1 MVRMTNPFDEY
12 EEDEE
17 LREMRE
23 EYQEEIHE
31 ARDELEESKQEIE
44 GEIREKER
52 ELEQIRDKI
61 NNKSEK
67 LNSEYS
73 EELEEEIDDL
83 REDLESTYEEYRE
96 LEDQLKEATEE
107 GEHEIYE
114 KEREMHQ
121 KINEKIQ
128 KLREKAVKAREN
140 AEKAR
145 QRAEK
150 YARKAQSRI
159 NISVPEDLSDEWR
172 TWGEQLGSSVSELV
186 RKSMKFVKDNVGD
199 PDKLDQWG
207 HRMERWGDKLE
218 KAVQVSGNKVERKV
232 KQVISPDKELIK
244 KRIRGMVILQRS
256 IPIEKLA
263 QVLQRSDRFAENMI
277 YELVA
282 EGIDGELEHGVFKY
296 EGDPEEMLTVL
307 FRLIDKM

>member
-1 MVRMTNPFDEY
+1 MTNPFDEY

-31 ARDELEESKQEIE
+31 AREDLEENKREIE
-44 GEIREKER
+44 DEIREKER

-61 NNKSEK
+61 NENTEK
-67 LNSEYS
+67 LNSGYS
-73 EELEEEIDDL
+73 EELEEEIEDL
-83 REDLESTYEEYRE
+83 RENLENIYEQYRE
-96 LEDQLKEATEE
+96 LEDRKKEITED

-128 KLREKAVKAREN
+128 KLREKAVKAREK

-145 QRAEK
+145 EKAEK

-186 RKSMKFVKDNVGD
+186 RKSMKFVKDNIGD

-207 HRMERWGDKLE
+207 RRMERWGDKLE
-218 KAVQVSGNKVERKV
+218 KAVQVSGNTVEKKV

-244 KRIRGMVILQRS
+244 KRIRGMVKLQKSIPIDKLAQILQRS
-256 IPIEKLA
+256 EK
-263 QVLQRSDRFAENMI
+263 FAENLI

-282 EGIDGELEHGVFKY
+282 EGIEGELEDGVFKY
-296 EGDPEEMLTVL
+296 EGDPDQMLTVL
-307 FRLIDKM
+307 FKLIDKM

>member
-1 MVRMTNPFDEY
+1 MTNPDEY

-17 LREMRE
+17 LREMRD

-31 ARDELEESKQEIE
+31 AREDLEENKREIE
-44 GEIREKER
+44 KEIQEKER
-52 ELEQIRDKI
+52 KLEQIRDKI
-61 NNKSEK
+61 NEKTEK

-83 REDLESTYEEYRE
+83 REDLEKTYEEYRE
-96 LEDQLKEATEE
+96 LEDHLKEATEE
-107 GEHEIYE
+107 GELEIYE

-121 KINEKIQ
+121 KINEKVQ
-128 KLREKAVKAREN
+128 KLREKVREKAVKAREK

-145 QRAEK
+145 QKAEK
-150 YARKAQSRI
+150 YTRKAQSRI

-172 TWGEQLGSSVSELV
+172 NWGEQLGSSVSELV
-186 RKSMKFVKDNVGD
+186 RRSMKFVKDNIGD

-207 HRMERWGDKLE
+207 RRMERWGDKLE
-218 KAVQVSGNKVERKV
+218 KAVQVSGNTVERKV

-244 KRIRGMVILQRS
+244 KRIRGMVILERS
-256 IPIEKLA
+256 IPIDKLA
-263 QVLQRSDRFAENMI
+263 QVLQRSDKFAENLI

-282 EGIDGELEHGVFKY
+282 EGVQGELEARVFKY

-307 FRLIDKM
+307 FKLIDKM